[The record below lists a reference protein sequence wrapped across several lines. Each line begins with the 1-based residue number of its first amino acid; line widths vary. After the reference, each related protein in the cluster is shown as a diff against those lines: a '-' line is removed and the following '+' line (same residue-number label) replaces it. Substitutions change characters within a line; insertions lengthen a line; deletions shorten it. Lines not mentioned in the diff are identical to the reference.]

1 MTEDEAQ
8 KILQNLTDEDRTQI
22 MSDLI
27 DSDPYKINAH
37 LPAFP
42 IHEISA
48 AEEQADINDDEFEE

>member
-8 KILQNLTDEDRTQI
+8 KILQNLTDEDRTWI

-27 DSDPYKINAH
+27 QSDPYGINDT

-42 IHEISA
+42 IHEISET
-48 AEEQADINDDEFEE
+48 EEQADINDDDFEE